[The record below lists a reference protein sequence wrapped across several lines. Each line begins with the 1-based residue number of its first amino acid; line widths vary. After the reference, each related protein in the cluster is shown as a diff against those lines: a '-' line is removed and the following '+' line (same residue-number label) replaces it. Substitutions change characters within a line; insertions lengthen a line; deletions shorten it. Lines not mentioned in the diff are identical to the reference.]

1 MMVGMK
7 RTLEDRI
14 KGDLDQK
21 IVLLTGPRQVGKTT
35 LAKALYPKSSEY
47 FNMDSREHRLLLL
60 KKAWNRSCDLV
71 IFDELHKIRK
81 WKNWVKGV
89 YDTEGVRPRLLVTGS
104 AHMDIYRKGGD
115 SLAGR
120 FYAYRL
126 HPFTVA
132 ELKGTNDPESNLEQ
146 IMKLGGFPEPFLKGT
161 ETHAKRWRRSHT
173 DRILRE
179 DLADIA
185 SVRDIRGLETLVE
198 LLRTSVGSTVS
209 YESLSR
215 DLQVSPHTVKHWIRT
230 LENLYIIFLVTPYS
244 RNIARSLLKQPK
256 IYFYD
261 TGLLTEDSGAR
272 FENAVACALLKRLHF
287 VEDTE
292 GEKCGLH
299 YLRDKEKREVDFF
312 TVRDGKP
319 EWLVETKTSEV
330 DVSSLKH
337 FSSFIGK
344 KPEPLLL
351 VKNLDREMQLEGI
364 KVKKAARWLETLEA

>member
-1 MMVGMK
+1 
-7 RTLEDRI
+7 
-14 KGDLDQK
+14 
-21 IVLLTGPRQVGKTT
+21 
-35 LAKALYPKSSEY
+35 
-47 FNMDSREHRLLLL
+47 MDSREHRLLLL